1 MRYVYTKN
9 HIIFKEQIFYCEA
22 KLNIDEKKSFK
33 KFCDSSTMRVE
44 TPKPIISVL
53 ISSFKRK
60 EFILDCLNS
69 LFHQTLERNKF
80 EIVVVKNYV
89 DQKIDSFM
97 KREGIVV
104 VHSTSERFGSQII
117 EGIESSQG
125 DLIAFLDDDD
135 RFHEDKLKRII
146 EIFSLRR
153 DLSYLHNEQLIIDV
167 NGKKLL
173 NLGRRIRK
181 TEERIV
187 NNEQRED
194 LVVKSILRTPRIF
207 HNNSSV
213 TIRRDMLYGKK
224 EYLEKIETSLDLFL
238 FFCAIQSKKELD
250 FIPDKLTEYR
260 LHNSE
265 SNSTIISKTTASKL
279 IALLERQMVT
289 LKVIKNMS
297 SGSFFLI
304 YVDQQVLLTEMRLS
318 VLNGSYRGFYLKN
331 LNLRH
336 LFTYRF
342 YPFSEVIS
350 WLFFYLVGKMAPS
363 LSRSW
368 YLKFRTL
375 TTIY

>member
-1 MRYVYTKN
+1 M
-9 HIIFKEQIFYCEA
+9 IKEQILYWDSKFKIA
-22 KLNIDEKKSFK
+22 EKKGFK
-33 KFCDSSTMRVE
+33 KFCHSTIMWKE
-44 TPKPIISVL
+44 NLKPIVSVL
-53 ISSFKRK
+53 ISSYNRK
-60 EFILDCLNS
+60 DFILDCLDS

-89 DQKIDSFM
+89 DEKIDGLM

-125 DLIAFLDDDD
+125 EIIAFLDDDD

-146 EIFSLRR
+146 EAFSLRK
-153 DLSYLHNEQLIIDV
+153 DVSYLHNEQVLIDV

-173 NLGRRIRK
+173 NLGRRVRK
-181 TEERIV
+181 TEERII
-187 NNEQRED
+187 NNERGED
-194 LVVKSILRTPRIF
+194 LLVKSILRNPRIF

-213 TIRRDMLYGKK
+213 AIRRDMLYGKK

-238 FFCAIQSKKELD
+238 FFCAIQSKKELY

-265 SNSTIISKTTASKL
+265 SNSTIISKATTSNL
-279 IALLERQMVT
+279 IKLLERQMDT
-289 LKVIKNMS
+289 LKVVKSMS

-318 VLNGSYRGFYLKN
+318 VLNDNYRDFQLKN

-336 LFTYRF
+336 VFTYRL

-350 WLFFYLVGKMAPS
+350 WLFFYLVGKIAPS
-363 LSRSW
+363 FSKSC
-368 YLKFRTL
+368 YLKIRTL
-375 TTIY
+375 TMVF